1 MDHRKSNNSVQ
12 PCIFQSSVP
21 AIDINSRQFECNN
34 AHKIPTY
41 LHRYFDITLV
51 QPLILHLLDITPM
64 MGVLNGVVMEISVRK
79 NIYLNFLP

>member
-1 MDHRKSNNSVQ
+1 M
-12 PCIFQSSVP
+12 
-21 AIDINSRQFECNN
+21 
-34 AHKIPTY
+34 IPTD

-79 NIYLNFLP
+79 INLIFLPEASIQCQDEFTPRFEVR